1 MDAIGPYVET
11 QNFAPAQILTFKD
24 VVMGDRIA
32 GDIVEHSNRL
42 VSSQNTGRWEI
53 TTRGGLVIRGVADS
67 LIEVEK
73 KI

>member
-32 GDIVEHSNRL
+32 GDIVDFSGKL
-42 VSSQNTGRWEI
+42 TPSGRWEI
-53 TTRGGLVIRGVADS
+53 ETRGGLVIRGVADS

-73 KI
+73 KL